1 MRFSTYIVQCSDES
15 FYTGITSRLEK
26 RIDEHNSESYPKSYC
41 HSRRP
46 VKLVFVRKFR
56 RAMEAISFEKQIKR
70 WSRAK
75 KIALIN
81 NDIEKLKELA
91 QCRNE
96 SHYKNYIPPKT
107 RSAAT
112 VTMSVAETD
121 PTMPVKV
128 RLRSP

>member
-1 MRFSTYIVQCSDES
+1 
-15 FYTGITSRLEK
+15 
-26 RIDEHNSESYPKSYC
+26 
-41 HSRRP
+41 
-46 VKLVFVRKFR
+46 
-56 RAMEAISFEKQIKR
+56 MEAISFEKQIKR